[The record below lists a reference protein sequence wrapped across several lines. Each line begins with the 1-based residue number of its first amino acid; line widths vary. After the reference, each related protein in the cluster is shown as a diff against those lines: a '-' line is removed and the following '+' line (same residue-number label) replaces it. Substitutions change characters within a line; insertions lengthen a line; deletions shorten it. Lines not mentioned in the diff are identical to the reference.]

1 METRKR
7 GKSVKKGGIMAHG
20 VAKSPSSQS
29 ATTGGP
35 NAVDLLQE
43 EHDRV
48 RRLFARF
55 RQARQKEQSVIAA
68 QIFNNLELHARLEE
82 QIFYPAF
89 ASIGQE
95 AADTV
100 AVSIQEHQVVKDL
113 VQDLRGLS
121 LNDRGFGERFEALRE
136 NVLDHA
142 TEEEETVFPA
152 ARLNLDLYG
161 LGRNMAQMKLGGGI
175 QTVRSFG
182 ALIRRYPAQ
191 ALLIGASILVVL
203 SKARTMSRSR

>member
-1 METRKR
+1 
-7 GKSVKKGGIMAHG
+7 MAR
-20 VAKSPSSQS
+20 VAKSPASQL
-29 ATTGGP
+29 AMTRGKGGETGRESRGP

-43 EHDRV
+43 DHDRV
-48 RRLFARF
+48 KRLFARF
-55 RQARQKEQSVIAA
+55 RQAGQKEQSVIAE
-68 QIFNNLELHARLEE
+68 QIVNDLELHARLEE
-82 QIFYPAF
+82 QVFYPAF

-100 AVSIQEHQVVKDL
+100 AVSMQEHQVVKDL
-113 VQDLRGLS
+113 IQGLRGLR

-142 TEEEETVFPA
+142 AEEEETVFPS

-161 LGRNMAQMKLGGGI
+161 LGRNMALMKGLGGGI

-203 SKARTMSRSR
+203 LRARTMSRSR